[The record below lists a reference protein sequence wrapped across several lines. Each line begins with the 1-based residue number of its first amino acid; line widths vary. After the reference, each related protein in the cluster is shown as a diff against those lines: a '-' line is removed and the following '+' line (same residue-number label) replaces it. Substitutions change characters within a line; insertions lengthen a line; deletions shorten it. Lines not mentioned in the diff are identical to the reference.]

1 MITIQP
7 VVAEHTSNTLLRIG
21 SDANLVSL
29 PVVSVV
35 YLLHIALHVSSAG
48 FIRIKLVF
56 YGPGTTVDEMQVGA

>member
-29 PVVSVV
+29 PVV

-48 FIRIKLVF
+48 FNRIKLVF